1 MSFFCFFFE
10 KIRQV
15 LGNPLLL
22 DSVGLGSWGLYLLIR
37 ALLSIAPTI
46 KLYKS
51 P

>member
-1 MSFFCFFFE
+1 MPKMCYFWS

-22 DSVGLGSWGLYLLIR
+22 DSVGLGGGGTASYR
-37 ALLSIAPTI
+37 PRRC
-46 KLYKS
+46 Y